1 MSKGPEV
8 TIRLADLEARFTHTE
23 RILQDLS
30 DVTNQ
35 QWAQI
40 DRLENKLKQ
49 LKERTAELEQQQ
61 SDVGKF
67 SEERPPHY

>member
-35 QWAQI
+35 QWTQI

-61 SDVGKF
+61 SDVGKL
-67 SEERPPHY
+67 SKERPPHY

>member
-61 SDVGKF
+61 RDVGKL

>member
-8 TIRLADLEARFTHTE
+8 TLRLADLESRFTHTE
-23 RILQDLS
+23 LILQELS
-30 DVTNQ
+30 DVTHQ
-35 QWAQI
+35 QWTQI
-40 DRLENKLKQ
+40 DRLENKIKQ

-61 SDVGKF
+61 SDTGKL

>member
-23 RILQDLS
+23 GILQDLS

-35 QWAQI
+35 QWTQI

>member
-35 QWAQI
+35 QN
-40 DRLENKLKQ
+40 RK
-49 LKERTAELEQQQ
+49 
-61 SDVGKF
+61 
-67 SEERPPHY
+67 

>member
-49 LKERTAELEQQQ
+49 LKERHSTSARDKLGSLCEA
-61 SDVGKF
+61 
-67 SEERPPHY
+67 

>member
-61 SDVGKF
+61 SDVGKL
-67 SEERPPHY
+67 SKERPPHY

>member
-35 QWAQI
+35 QWTQI

-49 LKERTAELEQQQ
+49 LKERTAELEQKQN
-61 SDVGKF
+61 DVGKL

>member
-35 QWAQI
+35 QWTQI